1 MSYLRY
7 CVVLICLVFWG
18 CQPFVLQ
25 QYIVKTE
32 TDEFS
37 GNTRHF
43 MQWNYVPGDR
53 GGTVYLN
60 AQIIINEDKV
70 RNIYL
75 NILYAAN
82 DWLFI
87 EEGNSL
93 MFLING
99 EKLLLSTSGDIQRKV
114 IGGYGINEV
123 AWYKISLEDF
133 KKLIFAE
140 EVKFKLS
147 GKHVYLT
154 RLLTPMNKKRFAEF
168 YNQYLN

>member
-1 MSYLRY
+1 MNYHRY

-18 CQPFVLQ
+18 CQPFVLK

-32 TDEFS
+32 SDEFS
-37 GNTRHF
+37 GNTKHF
-43 MQWNYVPGDR
+43 MEWNYVPGD

-60 AQIIINEDKV
+60 AQIINEGKA

-82 DWLFI
+82 DWFFI

-114 IGGYGINEV
+114 FSGYGINEI

-147 GKHVYLT
+147 GKHVYLNRMLNPT
-154 RLLTPMNKKRFAEF
+154 NKKRFAEF

>member
-114 IGGYGINEV
+114 ALLLIEWVKTGGRSVNRPLFAMVE
-123 AWYKISLEDF
+123 SLF
-133 KKLIFAE
+133 I
-140 EVKFKLS
+140 
-147 GKHVYLT
+147 
-154 RLLTPMNKKRFAEF
+154 P
-168 YNQYLN
+168 

>member
-1 MSYLRY
+1 MNYLRY
-7 CVVLICLVFWG
+7 CVVLICLVFLG
-18 CQPFVLQ
+18 CQPFVLK

-32 TDEFS
+32 SDEFS
-37 GNTRHF
+37 GNTKHF
-43 MQWNYVPGDR
+43 MEWNYVPGD

-60 AQIIINEDKV
+60 AQIINEDKV
-70 RNIYL
+70 RNLYL

-82 DWLFI
+82 DWFFI

-114 IGGYGINEV
+114 FGGYGINEV

-154 RLLTPMNKKRFAEF
+154 RMLNPANKKRFAEF